1 MHTQNTLGFL
11 IPQVDISTL
20 KKIAIIKANSFLDN
34 FKFQHSPNSDNSYLV
49 IGQNLIGYGLE
60 QLGYTNVTVVDGM
73 DSTET
78 LVDIV
83 TSGDRFDYV
92 FATDE
97 HFVKSATEAEQVL
110 SINALSKLTN
120 IALYTTLKDY
130 RNMNANQ
137 RFFQEPFG
145 VKTPQGEAV
154 IIRKRDWNKADRQ
167 QWTNRE
173 WIVQNDELTVCAPI
187 ECRTMYF
194 KQLAKFS
201 SDAGAKDFQV
211 EKKQMYKPL
220 FSKAFEY
227 IICISF

>member
-1 MHTQNTLGFL
+1 MHTNTLGFL

-34 FKFQHSPNSDNSYLV
+34 FEFKHSSDSDNSYLV

-60 QLGYTNVTVVDGM
+60 QLGYDITVVDGLG
-73 DSTET
+73 STKT
-78 LVDIV
+78 LVDV
-83 TSGDRFDYV
+83 VSSGETFDYT
-92 FATDE
+92 FAADE
-97 HFVKSATEAEQVL
+97 HFTKSSTEAEQVMA
-110 SINALSKLTN
+110 IEALSKLTN

-130 RNMNANQ
+130 RNMHASQ
-137 RFFQEPFG
+137 RFFQEPFE
-145 VKTPQGEAV
+145 VKTPAGEAI
-154 IIRKRDWNKADRQ
+154 IIRKRDWNKSDRQ

-173 WIVQNDELTVCAPI
+173 WIIQNDELIVCAQI

-201 SDAGAKDFQV
+201 SDAGAKNFQV

-220 FSKAFEY
+220 FSKSFEY
-227 IICISF
+227 IICISIG

>member
-1 MHTQNTLGFL
+1 MHTNTLGFL

-34 FKFQHSPNSDNSYLV
+34 FKFTHSPDSDNSYLV

-60 QLGYTNVTVVDGM
+60 QLGYDITVVDGLG
-73 DSTET
+73 STKT

-83 TSGDRFDYV
+83 NSGETFDYT
-92 FATDE
+92 FAADE
-97 HFVKSATEAEQVL
+97 HFTKSSTEAEQVMA
-110 SINALSKLTN
+110 IEALSKLTN

-130 RNMNANQ
+130 RNMHASQ
-137 RFFQEPFG
+137 RFFQEPFE
-145 VKTPQGEAV
+145 VKTPAGEAI
-154 IIRKRDWNKADRQ
+154 IIRKRDWNKSDRQ

-173 WIVQNDELTVCAPI
+173 WIIQNDELIICAPV

-201 SDAGAKDFQV
+201 SDAGAKNFQV

-220 FSKAFEY
+220 FSKSFEY
-227 IICISF
+227 IICISK

>member
-1 MHTQNTLGFL
+1 MCYIGLSPRINTCKNK
-11 IPQVDISTL
+11 VDISTL
-20 KKIAIIKANSFLDN
+20 KKIAIIKATSFLNN
-34 FKFQHSPNSDNSYLV
+34 FGFSHSPNSNDTYLV

-60 QLGYTNVTVVDGM
+60 QLGYTNITVADGIS
-73 DSTET
+73 STKT
-78 LVDIV
+78 LVDV
-83 TSGDRFDYV
+83 LTSGQTFDYV

-97 HFVKSATEAEQVL
+97 YFTKSLT
-110 SINALSKLTN
+110 KLTN

-130 RNMNANQ
+130 RNMPASQ
-137 RFFQEPFG
+137 RFFQEPFS

-154 IIRKRDWNKADRQ
+154 IIRKRDWNKTDKQ

-173 WIVQNDELTVCAPI
+173 WIIQNDKLTVCTPV

-201 SDAGAKDFQV
+201 SDAGAKNFQV

-220 FSKAFEY
+220 FSKSFEY
-227 IICISF
+227 IICMSIG

>member
-1 MHTQNTLGFL
+1 MHTNTLGFL

-34 FKFQHSPNSDNSYLV
+34 FKFTHSPDSDNSYLV

-60 QLGYTNVTVVDGM
+60 QLGYDITVVDGLG
-73 DSTET
+73 STKT

-83 TSGDRFDYV
+83 NSGETFDYT
-92 FATDE
+92 FAADE
-97 HFVKSATEAEQVL
+97 HFTKSSTEAEQVMA
-110 SINALSKLTN
+110 IEALSKLTN

-130 RNMNANQ
+130 RNMHATQ
-137 RFFQEPFG
+137 RFFQEPFE
-145 VKTPQGEAV
+145 VKTPAGEAI
-154 IIRKRDWNKADRQ
+154 IIRKRDWNKSDRQ

-173 WIVQNDELTVCAPI
+173 WIIQNDELIVCAPI

-201 SDAGAKDFQV
+201 SDAGAKNFQV

-220 FSKAFEY
+220 FSKSFEY
-227 IICISF
+227 IICISIG

>member
-1 MHTQNTLGFL
+1 MHTNTLGFL

-34 FKFQHSPNSDNSYLV
+34 FKFTHSPDSDNSYLV

-60 QLGYTNVTVVDGM
+60 QLGYDITVVDGLG
-73 DSTET
+73 STKT
-78 LVDIV
+78 LVDV
-83 TSGDRFDYV
+83 VSSGETFDYT
-92 FATDE
+92 FAADE
-97 HFVKSATEAEQVL
+97 HFTKSSTEAEQVMA
-110 SINALSKLTN
+110 IEALSKLTN

-130 RNMNANQ
+130 RNMHASQ
-137 RFFQEPFG
+137 RFFQEPFE
-145 VKTPQGEAV
+145 VKTPAGEAI
-154 IIRKRDWNKADRQ
+154 IIRKRDWNKSDRQ

-173 WIVQNDELTVCAPI
+173 WIIQNDELIVCAPI

-201 SDAGAKDFQV
+201 SDAGAKNFQV

-220 FSKAFEY
+220 FSKSFEY
-227 IICISF
+227 IICISK

>member
-1 MHTQNTLGFL
+1 MHTNTLGFL

-34 FKFQHSPNSDNSYLV
+34 FKFTHSPDSDNSYLV

-60 QLGYTNVTVVDGM
+60 QLGYDITVVDGLG
-73 DSTET
+73 STKT

-83 TSGDRFDYV
+83 NSGETFDYT
-92 FATDE
+92 FAADE
-97 HFVKSATEAEQVL
+97 HFTKSSTEAEQVMA
-110 SINALSKLTN
+110 IEALSKLTN

-130 RNMNANQ
+130 RNMHASQ
-137 RFFQEPFG
+137 RFFQEPFE
-145 VKTPQGEAV
+145 VKTPAGEAI
-154 IIRKRDWNKADRQ
+154 IIRKRDWNKSDRQ

-173 WIVQNDELTVCAPI
+173 WIIQNDELIVCAPI

-201 SDAGAKDFQV
+201 SDAGAKNFQV

-220 FSKAFEY
+220 FSKSFEY
-227 IICISF
+227 IICISK

>member
-1 MHTQNTLGFL
+1 MHTNTLGFL

-34 FKFQHSPNSDNSYLV
+34 FKFTHSPDSDNSYLV

-60 QLGYTNVTVVDGM
+60 QLGYDITVVDGLG
-73 DSTET
+73 STKT

-83 TSGDRFDYV
+83 NSGETFDYT
-92 FATDE
+92 FAADE
-97 HFVKSATEAEQVL
+97 HFTKSSTEAEQVMA
-110 SINALSKLTN
+110 IEALSKLTN

-130 RNMNANQ
+130 RNMHASQ
-137 RFFQEPFG
+137 RFFQEPFE
-145 VKTPQGEAV
+145 VKTPAGEAI
-154 IIRKRDWNKADRQ
+154 IIRKRDWNKSDRQ

-173 WIVQNDELTVCAPI
+173 WIIQNDELIICAPV

-201 SDAGAKDFQV
+201 SDAGAKNFQV

-220 FSKAFEY
+220 FSKSFEY
-227 IICISF
+227 IICISIG

>member
-1 MHTQNTLGFL
+1 MHTNTLGFL

-34 FKFQHSPNSDNSYLV
+34 FKFTHSPDSDNSYLV

-60 QLGYTNVTVVDGM
+60 QLGYDITVVDGLG
-73 DSTET
+73 STKT

-83 TSGDRFDYV
+83 NSGETFDYT
-92 FATDE
+92 FAADE
-97 HFVKSATEAEQVL
+97 HFTKSSTEAEQVMA
-110 SINALSKLTN
+110 IEALSKLTN

-130 RNMNANQ
+130 RNMHASQ
-137 RFFQEPFG
+137 RFFQEPFE
-145 VKTPQGEAV
+145 VKTPAGEAI
-154 IIRKRDWNKADRQ
+154 IIRKRDWNKSDRQ

-173 WIVQNDELTVCAPI
+173 WIIQNDELIVCAPV

-201 SDAGAKDFQV
+201 SDAGAKNFQV

-220 FSKAFEY
+220 FSKSFEY
-227 IICISF
+227 IICISIG

>member
-1 MHTQNTLGFL
+1 MTTNTLGYL

-20 KKIAIIKANSFLDN
+20 KKIAIIKATSFLNN
-34 FKFQHSPNSDNSYLV
+34 FGFSHSSNSNDTYLV

-60 QLGYTNVTVVDGM
+60 QLGYTNITVADGIS
-73 DSTET
+73 STKT
-78 LVDIV
+78 LVDV
-83 TSGDRFDYV
+83 LTSGQTFDYV

-97 HFVKSATEAEQVL
+97 YFTKSLTEAEQIL
-110 SINALSKLTN
+110 SIQEISKLTKV
-120 IALYTTLKDY
+120 ALYTTLKDY
-130 RNMNANQ
+130 RNMPASQ
-137 RFFQEPFG
+137 RFFQESFS

-154 IIRKRDWNKADRQ
+154 IIRKRDWNKTDKQ

-173 WIVQNDELTVCAPI
+173 WIIQNDELTVCTPV

-201 SDAGAKDFQV
+201 SDAGAKNFQV

-220 FSKAFEY
+220 FSKSFEY
-227 IICISF
+227 IICISK

>member
-1 MHTQNTLGFL
+1 MTTNTLGYL

-20 KKIAIIKANSFLDN
+20 KKIAIIKAISFLSN
-34 FKFQHSPNSDNSYLV
+34 FGFTHSPNSNDTYLV

-60 QLGYTNVTVVDGM
+60 QLGYTNITVADGII
-73 DSTET
+73 STKT
-78 LVDIV
+78 LVDV
-83 TSGDRFDYV
+83 LTSGQTFDYV

-97 HFVKSATEAEQVL
+97 YFTKSLTEAEQIL
-110 SINALSKLTN
+110 SIQEISKLTKV
-120 IALYTTLKDY
+120 ALYTTLKDY
-130 RNMNANQ
+130 RNMPASQ

-154 IIRKRDWNKADRQ
+154 IIRKRDWNKTDKQ

-173 WIVQNDELTVCAPI
+173 WIIQNDELTVCTPV

-201 SDAGAKDFQV
+201 SDAGAKNFQV

-220 FSKAFEY
+220 FSKSFEY
-227 IICISF
+227 IICISK

>member
-1 MHTQNTLGFL
+1 MHTNTLGFL

-34 FKFQHSPNSDNSYLV
+34 FEFKHSPDSDNSYLV

-60 QLGYTNVTVVDGM
+60 QLGYDITVVDGLG
-73 DSTET
+73 STKT
-78 LVDIV
+78 LVDV
-83 TSGDRFDYV
+83 VSSGETFDYT
-92 FATDE
+92 FAADE
-97 HFVKSATEAEQVL
+97 HFTKSSTEAEQVMA
-110 SINALSKLTN
+110 IEALSKLTN

-130 RNMNANQ
+130 RNMHASQ
-137 RFFQEPFG
+137 RFFQEPFE
-145 VKTPQGEAV
+145 VKTPAGEAI
-154 IIRKRDWNKADRQ
+154 IIRKRDWNKSDRQ

-173 WIVQNDELTVCAPI
+173 WIIQNDELIVCAPI

-201 SDAGAKDFQV
+201 SDAGAKNFQV

-220 FSKAFEY
+220 FSKSFEY
-227 IICISF
+227 IICISIG

>member
-1 MHTQNTLGFL
+1 MHTNTLGFL

-34 FKFQHSPNSDNSYLV
+34 FKFTHSPDSDNSYLV

-60 QLGYTNVTVVDGM
+60 QLGYDITVVDGLG
-73 DSTET
+73 STKT

-83 TSGDRFDYV
+83 NSGETFDYT
-92 FATDE
+92 FAADE
-97 HFVKSATEAEQVL
+97 HFTKSSTEAEQVMA
-110 SINALSKLTN
+110 IEALSKLTN

-130 RNMNANQ
+130 RNMHASQ
-137 RFFQEPFG
+137 RFFQEPFE
-145 VKTPQGEAV
+145 VKTPAGEAI
-154 IIRKRDWNKADRQ
+154 IIRKRDWNKSDRQ

-173 WIVQNDELTVCAPI
+173 WIIQNDELIVCAPI

-201 SDAGAKDFQV
+201 SDAGAKNFQV

-220 FSKAFEY
+220 FSKSFEY
-227 IICISF
+227 IICISIG

>member
-1 MHTQNTLGFL
+1 MHTNTLGFL

-34 FKFQHSPNSDNSYLV
+34 FKFTHSPDSDNSYLV

-60 QLGYTNVTVVDGM
+60 QLGYDITVVDGLG
-73 DSTET
+73 STKT

-83 TSGDRFDYV
+83 NSGETFDYT
-92 FATDE
+92 FAADE
-97 HFVKSATEAEQVL
+97 HFTKSSTEAEQVMA
-110 SINALSKLTN
+110 IEALSKLTN

-130 RNMNANQ
+130 RNMHASQ
-137 RFFQEPFG
+137 RFFQEPFE
-145 VKTPQGEAV
+145 VKTPAGEAI
-154 IIRKRDWNKADRQ
+154 IIRKRDWNKSDRQ

-173 WIVQNDELTVCAPI
+173 WIIQNDELIVCAPI

-194 KQLAKFS
+194 KQLATFS
-201 SDAGAKDFQV
+201 SDAGAKNFQV

-220 FSKAFEY
+220 FSKSFEY
-227 IICISF
+227 IICISIG

>member
-1 MHTQNTLGFL
+1 MHTNTLGFL

-34 FKFQHSPNSDNSYLV
+34 FKFTHSPDSDNSYLV

-60 QLGYTNVTVVDGM
+60 QLGYDITVVDGLG
-73 DSTET
+73 STKT
-78 LVDIV
+78 LVDV
-83 TSGDRFDYV
+83 VSSGETFDYT
-92 FATDE
+92 FAADE
-97 HFVKSATEAEQVL
+97 HFTKSSTEAEQVMA
-110 SINALSKLTN
+110 IEALSKLTN

-130 RNMNANQ
+130 RNMHASQ
-137 RFFQEPFG
+137 RFFQEPFE
-145 VKTPQGEAV
+145 VKTPAGEAI
-154 IIRKRDWNKADRQ
+154 IIRKRDWNKSDRQ

-173 WIVQNDELTVCAPI
+173 WIIQNDELIICAPV

-201 SDAGAKDFQV
+201 SDAGAKNFQV

-220 FSKAFEY
+220 FSKSFEY
-227 IICISF
+227 IICISIG